1 MKIQPVILCGG
12 GGTRLWPLSRTSYP
26 KQLLAPLGGKSLL
39 QQTVKRYCK
48 KDYEAPIIISNE
60 QYRFLVAEQMHEI
73 GLTQSSL
80 VLEPCSRNTA
90 PAMALSAHFVKDPE
104 AYVVFAPSDHQVLND
119 SAMDQVIQKAKL
131 AADKGQIVVFG
142 IPPKGPKTG
151 YGYIIPGTEEI
162 TPEVYKV
169 QKFVEKPE
177 ASKAEDL
184 LKSPCYWNSGIF
196 FAKAKVFLEAVKDHL
211 PNTFEHTHLAYTNAK
226 PDLDFIRIPQE
237 EFEKCDNISIDY
249 GVIEKADNIAVVVA
263 DDMGW
268 SDVGDW
274 QAVWELNPKDDH
286 GNAIIG
292 DVIAQDVTNS
302 YIRGDGLLVSVIGLD
317 DIIVIASNDA
327 VLVANKT
334 KAEKVKEMTTHLR
347 HNLRSE
353 LDYHKRVYRPWGYYQ
368 EIELGE
374 RFKVKRL
381 MIKSQAKTSVQIHYH
396 RAEHWVVVTG
406 TAKVLIGDTVQL
418 VHENE
423 SIYIPAGTAHSVE
436 NPGKIELHL
445 IEVQSGSYLGEDD
458 IVRIKDIYG
467 RA

>member
-26 KQLLAPLGGKSLL
+26 KQLLAPLGGLSLL
-39 QQTVKRYCK
+39 QQTAKRFSNPA
-48 KDYEAPIIISNE
+48 YEVPVIISNE

-73 GLTQSSL
+73 GITQSPIL
-80 VLEPCSRNTA
+80 LEPCARNTA
-90 PAMALSAHFVKDPE
+90 PAMALGAHFTKDPE
-104 AYVVFAPSDHQVLND
+104 TYILFSPSDHQILN
-119 SAMDQVIQKAKL
+119 SNILDQAVERAKL
-131 AADKGQIVVFG
+131 AADQGQIVVFG
-142 IPPKGPKTG
+142 IPPTGPETG
-151 YGYIIPGTEEI
+151 YGYIIPKSHEI
-162 TPEVYKV
+162 APGVFNVE
-169 QKFVEKPE
+169 KFVEKPDVE
-177 ASKAEDL
+177 KANEL
-184 LKSPCYWNSGIF
+184 LQSPCYWNSGVF
-196 FAKAKVFLEAVKDHL
+196 FAKAGVFLQALKDHL
-211 PNTFEHTHLAYTNAK
+211 PTTFEQALVAIQNAQ
-226 PDLDFIRIPQE
+226 PDLDFIRIAQE
-237 EFEKCDNISIDY
+237 DFEKCDNISIDY
-249 GVIEKADNIAVVVA
+249 GVIEKAKNIAVIA
-263 DDMGW
+263 CDDMGW
-268 SDVGDW
+268 SDVGNW
-274 QAVWELNPKDDH
+274 QTVWELNPKDEN

-292 DVIAQDVTNS
+292 DVIAQDVKNS
-302 YIRGDGLLVSVIGLD
+302 YIRGDGLLVSVIGLED
-317 DIIVIASNDA
+317 VIVIASNDA
-327 VLVANKT
+327 VLVANKG
-334 KAEKVKEMTTHLR
+334 KAENVKEIATHLR

-353 LDYHKRVYRPWGYYQ
+353 LDFHKRVYRPWGYYH

-381 MIKSQAKTSVQIHYH
+381 MLKSQSKTSVQIHYH

-406 TAKVLIGDTVQL
+406 TAKVLIGETTQL